1 MEISEN
7 LVKLVSHYESLH
19 DGDLK
24 QIGLQPK
31 MCPAGFW
38 TEGYGRV
45 ILDKDGTMLKG
56 ATNRLK
62 AYKLSVIKTPEQAI
76 IALGED
82 LADYAQRVDSLQ
94 LQLEPN
100 QRDAMIS
107 FAYNVGFNALKKSSL
122 LKLVRLNAPAGEIDK
137 AFRSWNK
144 ASGKVLPGLVA
155 RRTSEAYLYIFNQV
169 KFFN

>member
-7 LVKLVSHYESLH
+7 LIQLVSHYESLH
-19 DGDLK
+19 DGNLK

-45 ILDKDGTMLKG
+45 ILDRDGTMLKG
-56 ATNRLK
+56 ANNCLK
-62 AYKLSVIKTPEQAI
+62 ACKLSKIKTKEE
-76 IALGED
+76 ALAALKED
-82 LADYAQRVDSLQ
+82 LTDYATRVDSLK
-94 LQLEPN
+94 LTLDPWK
-100 QRDAMIS
+100 RDALIS
-107 FAYNVGFNALKKSSL
+107 FAYNVGFNALKSSSL
-122 LKLVRLNAPAGEIDK
+122 LKLVKLNAPIAEIDK

-155 RRTSEAYLYIFNQV
+155 RRTSEAYLFIFNKV
-169 KFFN
+169 KFYN